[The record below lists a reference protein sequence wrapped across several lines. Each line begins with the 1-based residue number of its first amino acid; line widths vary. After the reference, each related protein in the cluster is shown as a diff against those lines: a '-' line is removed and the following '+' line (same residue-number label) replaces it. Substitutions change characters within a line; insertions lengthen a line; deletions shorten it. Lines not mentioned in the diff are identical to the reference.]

1 MKFKPIEFILTN
13 ATKTLLCFVL
23 FSFLNCSSLW
33 AQDCANDTIP
43 PKIECIADYKIC
55 PGLCGNEEV
64 YASEFVKSATDNCS
78 KVILSFDT
86 AAKIYTKPLYEF
98 YLSNEIQ
105 IFARDSAGNV
115 SQCLTNFEILDSHNP
130 TVECNVISHTDYR
143 VDGSFELIGMIDGGI
158 EYPFYKRSYV
168 QNGYTINK
176 ENCVP
181 LTTLKVLPKNVDQF
195 QIGLTA
201 YDKFTL
207 IKYILG
213 KLTTIS
219 PFNFYSLD
227 ADCNKELN
235 VVDFLHIN
243 HYQYGDSSKIVGSCV
258 GKDFALF
265 LDENY
270 EILGDEKAAQSKSSY
285 SENIALGIHGDFNRN
300 MESHN
305 SRPINNPISIPQKTA
320 IEISLNDFNCESGKS
335 YEMEIDMSKIPD
347 LEGMQFNLKYSPD
360 KISLDTNHIVGYRAA
375 YDYKNDLRMVF
386 NQDRNG
392 ANEIS
397 EPTSIKITAL
407 DNFKLSEAFDL
418 SVKTISNIAVLND
431 GTQHPVHVVFQTS
444 TSTSEIVNTINI
456 KCISSNGVSL
466 IKAELGANRN
476 YTFEVVNSIGQ
487 VVHHEKGIS
496 NEGRIDRE
504 IFGLQRGVYT
514 CRICFTDGTSVV
526 RKFVHF

>member
-1 MKFKPIEFILTN
+1 MKFDPIEFVLAN
-13 ATKTLLCFVL
+13 ATKTLHCFVL
-23 FSFLNCSSLW
+23 FSLLNCSSFW

-64 YASEFVKSATDNCS
+64 YASEFVTSATDNCS
-78 KVILSFDT
+78 KVIISFDPEG
-86 AAKIYTKPLYEF
+86 KIWTKPLYEF
-98 YLSNEIQ
+98 YLSNELHIY
-105 IFARDSAGNV
+105 ARDSAGNV
-115 SQCLTNFEILDSHNP
+115 SLCATTFEVLDSHIP

-143 VDGSFELIGMIDGGI
+143 VDGSFELVGMIDGGI
-158 EYPFYKRSYV
+158 EYPFYKRSYG
-168 QNGYTINK
+168 QNGYTIQK
-176 ENCVP
+176 QNCAP
-181 LTTLKVLPKNVDQF
+181 LTTLKVRPKNFEQF
-195 QIGLTA
+195 SMYLSAI
-201 YDKFTL
+201 DKFTTV
-207 IKYILG
+207 KYIIG
-213 KLTTIS
+213 KLTSIS

-243 HYQYGDSSKIVGSCV
+243 HYQYGDSSKIIGSCV

-300 MESHN
+300 MVSYN
-305 SRPINNPISIPQKTA
+305 SKPIKNPISIPQNTA
-320 IEISLNDFNCESGKS
+320 IELSLQDFNCEAGKN
-335 YEMEIDMSKIPD
+335 YEMEIDLSKIQD

-360 KISLDTNHIVGYRAA
+360 KISMDTNHLLGQRAS
-375 YDYKNDLRMVF
+375 YDYKNDVRMVF

-397 EPTSIKITAL
+397 EPTSIKFTAL

-431 GTQHPVHVVFQTS
+431 GTQHPINVVFQTS
-444 TSTSEIVNTINI
+444 TSNNDIENDVNII
-456 KCISSNGVSL
+456 CASSYGVSV
-466 IKAELGANRN
+466 IKAELGTNKN
-476 YTFEVVNSIGQ
+476 YNLEVVNLFGQ

-496 NEGRIDRE
+496 NEGRIDKE

-514 CRICFTDGTSVV
+514 CKIALSDGISLVK
-526 RKFVHF
+526 KFVQM